1 MISPKTNP
9 GSSETPPEEAGFVA
23 QLQAQTYTKPKI
35 DVSSTLRAELDA
47 ERQQTV
53 RAFEAIGLGF
63 WDWNLL
69 TAEIWYSPYAF
80 ELLGYSRE
88 ELTATFNFLAELIHP
103 DDLEQAYEQQD
114 GLIFG
119 RIPEYR
125 CEFRVR
131 RKNGSWLWIE
141 GTGRIVGRAEDGTPL
156 RAAGTF
162 ANISERKQQQADAA
176 FLLDLRTRMLE
187 LDAPHALTELA
198 ARMIGEHLGVDRA
211 AFALFDPERRLLVVS
226 GGWTV
231 AGATPL
237 PREWKYD
244 DFSDEFRRRSNW
256 QNPTVINNVAE
267 DRRTA
272 DPATRKAMMAGG
284 TVAAMFVPLVVLGET
299 EGVLA
304 IDQATPRAWKDH
316 EVALAAQVAEK
327 LWDSVLRTRSEQRRK
342 SAAELLSM
350 AMKLGQIGA
359 FERDH
364 VAKTSTISPELF
376 QILGI
381 QNPESELPEDWLNGP
396 ESQDDYLSIVHP
408 EDRAVLEGKFYAQL
422 DPGHDGTLYDV
433 HRIVTA
439 RDEIRHMAMVVR
451 SERAIEGDAVDL
463 LRSHAIVQDVTEI
476 RERQI
481 EAERARE
488 QLLKNSRLSA
498 MGTMASTLAHELNQP
513 LASAANYLSVIELDL
528 EGDAAP
534 DIARLRDLA
543 RRTNAKV
550 LDAGRIIQSIRRFT
564 IDGALGTTK
573 VSLHALV
580 DKSLSEMFDGPGSRG
595 IAVINNVPRTLCVD
609 VDPVQIEHVLANLV
623 RNAASAL
630 DGRAQPRIRIMAR
643 HQDGLVELRVA
654 DNGPGIADD
663 VAADLFSP
671 FMTFKST
678 GLGLGLP
685 LCRTMVEAHGGKI
698 TLECHGADTGTTFLV
713 TLPGGPLQA

>member
-1 MISPKTNP
+1 MTSPKANP
-9 GSSETPPEEAGFVA
+9 GASETPPEEAGFVA
-23 QLQAQTYTKPKI
+23 QLQAQTYTKPKF
-35 DVSSTLRAELDA
+35 DVSSTLQAELEA

-53 RAFEAIGLGF
+53 RVFEAIGLGF
-63 WDWNLL
+63 WDWSLL
-69 TAEIWYSPYAF
+69 TAKIWYSPYAF
-80 ELLGYSRE
+80 ELLGYNRE

-103 DDLEQAYEQQD
+103 DDLGLAYEQQD
-114 GLIFG
+114 GLIFE

-131 RKNGSWLWIE
+131 HKNGSWLWVE
-141 GTGRIVGRAEDGTPL
+141 ATGRIVGRAEDGTPL

-162 ANISERKQQQADAA
+162 SNITTRKQQQADAA
-176 FLLDLRTRMLE
+176 FLLDLRAGMFE
-187 LDAPHALTELA
+187 LDEPHALMGVA
-198 ARMIGEHLGVDRA
+198 ARKLGEYLGVDRA
-211 AFALFDPERRLLVVS
+211 GFGLFDHERQAAVMSEGWAAS
-226 GGWTV
+226 G
-231 AGATPL
+231 APPL
-237 PREWKYD
+237 PREWKFD
-244 DFSDEFRRRSNW
+244 DFG
-256 QNPTVINNVAE
+256 PTFLEHALWREAFTMSNVA
-267 DRRTA
+267 DDPRAADGDTRRTLA
-272 DPATRKAMMAGG
+272 RHQLAA
-284 TVAAMFVPLVVLGET
+284 VAFVPLLVHDQTVGLLALGHAA
-299 EGVLA
+299 L
-304 IDQATPRAWKDH
+304 RAWQPH
-316 EVALAAQVAEK
+316 EIDLAQRVAEK
-327 LWDSVLRTRSEQRRK
+327 LWDSVLRARAEQRRK

-350 AMKLGQIGA
+350 AMKLGRIGA

-381 QNPESELPEDWLNGP
+381 QHPESELPEDWLSGP

-408 EDRAVLEGKFYAQL
+408 EDRAALEGKFYAQL
-422 DPGHDGTLYDV
+422 DPGHDGTLNDV

-451 SERAIEGDAVDL
+451 SERVINGDAVDL

-476 RERQI
+476 REGQI

-488 QLLKNSRLSA
+488 QRLKNSRLSA

-513 LASAANYLSVIELDL
+513 LATAANLLSVIELGL
-528 EGDAAP
+528 ESDAPVDKAHLLS
-534 DIARLRDLA
+534 IA

-564 IDGALGTTK
+564 LDGALGTTQ

-580 DKSLSEMFDGPGSRG
+580 DKALSDLFDGTGSKD
-595 IAVINNVPRTLCVD
+595 IAFINNVPRTLCVD

-623 RNAASAL
+623 RNAANAL
-630 DGRAQPRIRIMAR
+630 DGRCHARVRITGRRRGDMI
-643 HQDGLVELRVA
+643 ELRVA

-663 VAADLFSP
+663 AAGDLFSP
-671 FMTFKST
+671 FMTSKQS

-713 TLPGGPLQA
+713 TLPGGRLQA